1 MTNYIIFSLIKNI
14 MLNLEN
20 KFNREKLAF
29 FPSPIQKLN
38 NLSKELEYEIYAK
51 RDDISSGLAFGGNK
65 IRKLEWLI
73 PDAREKNCDTLVS
86 IGGIQSNHTRQVA
99 AVAAATGFKCRL
111 VQEDW
116 ANDENGIYD
125 KVGNILLSRMMGA
138 VTELKGKGYSTE
150 EKMSWKDTIEDVK
163 KNGGTPYS
171 IPAGASDHELGG
183 LGYAHFTDEILEQ
196 EKEKGIYFDYILTA
210 TCTGSTM
217 AGMLVGF
224 NEQDNNRCLIGIDT
238 SDKHQMAFDAVKK
251 ISNATAKIIGL
262 NKTYSEKEI
271 IINNDYSG
279 PAYGIP
285 SDTTIDAIK
294 FTARKEGMITDPVY
308 EGKSLDGL
316 IDLCKKKFFTKNSK
330 ILYVHLGGA
339 PAVSAYYNYF

>member
-1 MTNYIIFSLIKNI
+1 
-14 MLNLEN
+14 
-20 KFNREKLAF
+20 
-29 FPSPIQKLN
+29 
-38 NLSKELEYEIYAK
+38 
-51 RDDISSGLAFGGNK
+51 
-65 IRKLEWLI
+65 
-73 PDAREKNCDTLVS
+73 
-86 IGGIQSNHTRQVA
+86 
-99 AVAAATGFKCRL
+99 
-111 VQEDW
+111 
-116 ANDENGIYD
+116 
-125 KVGNILLSRMMGA
+125 
-138 VTELKGKGYSTE
+138 
-150 EKMSWKDTIEDVK
+150 
-163 KNGGTPYS
+163 
-171 IPAGASDHELGG
+171 
-183 LGYAHFTDEILEQ
+183 
-196 EKEKGIYFDYILTA
+196 
-210 TCTGSTM
+210 M

-224 NEQDNNRCLIGIDT
+224 YEQDNDRCLIGIDT

-339 PAVSAYYNYF
+339 PAVSAYYYYF